1 MNEILATLGSTTS
14 QIGIM
19 AICFRFVSAIIVSL
33 FILFIYKL
41 TYSGVAFSKS
51 FAITLVMTCIVTA
64 AILMVINSN
73 LALSLGMVGALSIIR
88 FRSAIKDPRDVGFL
102 FWAVAGGLAT
112 GTGLYQVAIP
122 LCVVMAIILIAFRF
136 INADSNTYMLVI
148 KGDAAEMPKAEDTL
162 NDTVIGK
169 NNSAKVVKRFKAK
182 VKNITPTG
190 AEFIYEV
197 TLAKNSE
204 NALMA
209 SLQKALPE
217 AYVNLISKTG
227 DTTI

>member
-1 MNEILATLGSTTS
+1 MNEILTAIGSTTS
-14 QIGIM
+14 QIGVT
-19 AICFRFVSAIIVSL
+19 AICSRFVIAILVSL

-51 FAITLVMTCIVTA
+51 FAITVVMTCIVTS

-112 GTGLYQVAIP
+112 GTGLYQIVVP
-122 LCVVMAIILIAFRF
+122 LCVVMAVILIAFKF
-136 INADSNTYMLVI
+136 IDADSNTYMLVV
-148 KGDAAEMPKAEDTL
+148 KGDAAEMPKAEEAF
-162 NDTVIGK
+162 NANANGIK
-169 NNSAKVVKRFKAK
+169 AVKKFKAK
-182 VKNITPTG
+182 VKNITPSG

-197 TLAKNSE
+197 TLAKDGE
-204 NALMA
+204 NILMA
-209 SLQKALPE
+209 TLQEALPN

>member
-1 MNEILATLGSTTS
+1 MNEQLLQTLGTTVS
-14 QIGIM
+14 QLSIV
-19 AICFRFVSAIIVSL
+19 AICARFVSAILVSL

-112 GTGLYQVAIP
+112 GTGLYQIVIP
-122 LCVVMAIILIAFRF
+122 LCVVMALVLIAFKY

-148 KGDAAEMPKAEDTL
+148 KGDASQMPKAEEVFANGD
-162 NDTVIGK
+162 K
-169 NNSAKVVKRFKAK
+169 SVKRFKAK
-182 VKNITPTG
+182 VKNITPSG

-197 TLAKNSE
+197 TLAKDGE
-204 NALMA
+204 NTLVSAL
-209 SLQKALPE
+209 QEALPE
-217 AYVNLISKTG
+217 VYVNLIAKTG

>member
-1 MNEILATLGSTTS
+1 MNEQLLQTLGTTVS
-14 QIGIM
+14 QLSIM
-19 AICFRFVSAIIVSL
+19 AICARFVSAILVSL

-51 FAITLVMTCIVTA
+51 FAITLVMTCLVTA

-112 GTGLYQVAIP
+112 GTGLYQIVIP
-122 LCVVMAIILIAFRF
+122 LCVVMALVLIAFKY

-148 KGDAAEMPKAEDTL
+148 KGEAAEMPKAEEVFANGEKL
-162 NDTVIGK
+162 
-169 NNSAKVVKRFKAK
+169 VKKFKAK
-182 VKNITPTG
+182 VKNITPSG

-204 NALMA
+204 NALID
-209 SLQKALPE
+209 SLQKALPQ